1 MSGDFIVKYDRQG
14 KIDIARL
21 DQQDLPLPRTLIALS
36 YLVLFAEFSLPFYS
50 DNTVAWLGQEDGL
63 VENTGALCF
72 LLASA
77 IFCVTAYRLSKSH
90 RQFGTNP
97 WESPLALLG
106 LGALCFICFGEEIS
120 WGQRLFD
127 YSVPAWLENIN
138 RQGEWNLH
146 NLAWFHGQTA
156 GGVEKSFWARLIVM
170 DRLLAIF
177 QLALCTLVPIL
188 AAYSRILRTWAA
200 CIGLPIVPWWI
211 AGLVPAHILIT
222 QAAYT
227 IVGENQIVGDTLD
240 ETKESLRAF
249 IFLMVAVWA
258 YRQTTPISSV
268 VAGDQQSDSD
278 RSLEESLQR

>member
-1 MSGDFIVKYDRQG
+1 MKYDRQG
-14 KIDIARL
+14 KTDIGRL
-21 DQQDLPLPRTLIALS
+21 DHQDIPIPRTLIVLT

-63 VENTGALCF
+63 VENAGALCF

-77 IFCVTAYRLSKSH
+77 IFCVTAYRLSGSH
-90 RQFGTNP
+90 RQFGANR

-127 YSVPAWLENIN
+127 YSVPAWLESIN

-146 NLAWFHGQTA
+146 NLAWFHAQTA
-156 GGVEKSFWARLIVM
+156 EGAEKSIWARLIVM

-188 AAYSRILRTWAA
+188 AAYSGILRTWAVR
-200 CIGLPIVPWWI
+200 IGLPIVPWWI

-222 QAAYT
+222 QAVYT

-249 IFLMVAVWA
+249 IFLLVAVWA

-268 VAGDQQSDSD
+268 VARKWLSSETRLSE
-278 RSLEESLQR
+278 RSP